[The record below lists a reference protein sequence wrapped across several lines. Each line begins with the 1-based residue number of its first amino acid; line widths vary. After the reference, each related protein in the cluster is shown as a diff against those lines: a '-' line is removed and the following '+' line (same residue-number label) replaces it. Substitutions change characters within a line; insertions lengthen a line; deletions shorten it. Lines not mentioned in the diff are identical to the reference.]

1 MTEVNQNF
9 VLFVGDDKVIRCT
22 VYDGLVADGEVKNI
36 AGASI
41 VWGMYVAAGSGTTLT
56 KSTSDG
62 ITITDGPNGVFE
74 VALGHDDTVDL
85 AAGWYAHEA
94 EVTDSDGSI
103 STVFT
108 GTIEVKASRIGSG
121 A

>member
-9 VLFVGDDKVIRCT
+9 VLYIGDDKVISCT
-22 VYDGLVADGEVKNI
+22 VYNGLVANGALKNI

-62 ITITDGPNGVFE
+62 ISITDAANGVFE
-74 VALGHDDTVDL
+74 VTLTHTDTEALS
-85 AAGWYAHEA
+85 AGWYAHEA
-94 EVTDSDGSI
+94 EVTDSDGNI